1 MKSMIII
8 MNGTIDKNNQITV
21 MQKYFY
27 QVIKYINMFCYV
39 NKARLM
45 QGLLQ
50 SNKILVGSVILSLI
64 SMIIIFISVYGTT
77 IEKKSAYAADTSLN
91 LFNFAAAGDWA
102 CTSDTINT
110 VKNIIYKNPELI
122 LGLGDYSYEN
132 TADCWLNIVNLVDE
146 KMKISIGNHE
156 DEYNSNTSLS
166 LLNQYMSHFGLTKQ
180 YYSFNYQNIHFV
192 VMSTELPLE
201 EGSEQY
207 NFVNSDLANA
217 ASDPNVDWI
226 VVYYH
231 KAIYFSPLSFIHTAK
246 DYELFVTLRDTY
258 HPLFSKY
265 HVDIVLQGHNHNYER
280 SYPIMYNS
288 IGNSSNPII
297 TDTNKN
303 NYNNPEGQIFAIV
316 GTGGHNQ
323 LFNFT
328 GKAPYI
334 AEQYYGFGFLNLDVI
349 NGGTFST
356 IRGNFYAN
364 DETVKDKF
372 TITKSTI
379 SS

>member
-1 MKSMIII
+1 
-8 MNGTIDKNNQITV
+8 MNGTIDKNNQITI

-132 TADCWLNIVNLVDE
+132 TADCWLNIVNLIDE

-156 DEYNSNTSLS
+156 DEYNSNSSLS

-226 VVYYH
+226 VV
-231 KAIYFSPLSFIHTAK
+231 
-246 DYELFVTLRDTY
+246 
-258 HPLFSKY
+258 
-265 HVDIVLQGHNHNYER
+265 
-280 SYPIMYNS
+280 
-288 IGNSSNPII
+288 
-297 TDTNKN
+297 
-303 NYNNPEGQIFAIV
+303 
-316 GTGGHNQ
+316 
-323 LFNFT
+323 
-328 GKAPYI
+328 
-334 AEQYYGFGFLNLDVI
+334 
-349 NGGTFST
+349 
-356 IRGNFYAN
+356 
-364 DETVKDKF
+364 
-372 TITKSTI
+372 
-379 SS
+379 